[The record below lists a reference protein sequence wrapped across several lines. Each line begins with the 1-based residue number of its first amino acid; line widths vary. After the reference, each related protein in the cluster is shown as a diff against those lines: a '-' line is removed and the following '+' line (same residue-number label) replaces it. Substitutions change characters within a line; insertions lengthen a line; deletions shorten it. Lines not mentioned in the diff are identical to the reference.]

1 MTARDRHAGSI
12 LQGVVRKMQG
22 SVRTSLVVQ
31 LLHDLSDDL
40 AYGLYGLDV
49 VLRLLEVLLEVLQR
63 ESNCSYQSVL
73 STMSIQIHV
82 QHNIR
87 FFKFWLLFSCCRIF
101 YPVC

>member
-1 MTARDRHAGSI
+1 
-12 LQGVVRKMQG
+12 MQG

-31 LLHDLSDDL
+31 LLHDLPDDL

-49 VLRLLEVLLEVLQR
+49 VLRLLEVLLEILQR
-63 ESNCSYQSVL
+63 ESNCSYQSVP

-82 QHNIR
+82 QHDIR